1 MPITKNKRSV
11 SFDRIDIRE
20 YQRTV
25 GDNPSVSSGP
35 ALSLAWDYSDSVRST
50 VDNYESERGSRRKMM
65 EMVVPRFEREL
76 LLKDSGVSR
85 KEMAQCVRTINHI
98 KAKRR
103 QTVNNLKMSKMEEN
117 WEGVTR
123 TMGKIMKRRNRLDT
137 DLLYSRESDDLQATR
152 RSSRISRRSAEL

>member
-1 MPITKNKRSV
+1 
-11 SFDRIDIRE
+11 
-20 YQRTV
+20 
-25 GDNPSVSSGP
+25 
-35 ALSLAWDYSDSVRST
+35 
-50 VDNYESERGSRRKMM
+50 MM